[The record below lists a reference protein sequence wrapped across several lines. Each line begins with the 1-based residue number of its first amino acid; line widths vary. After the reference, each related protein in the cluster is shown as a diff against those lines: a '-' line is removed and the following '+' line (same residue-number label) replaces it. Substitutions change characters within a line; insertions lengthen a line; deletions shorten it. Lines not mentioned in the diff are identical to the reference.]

1 MTVAIKRSN
10 GDLFWFDAV
19 LSFGRQLSGGVSK
32 HPLETGAV
40 ITDHTTIDNE
50 VITLRGVLS
59 DADFNLRRPTIGQQ
73 QAEVYGI
80 TDKQFMNNTPI
91 TGTSNEVQN
100 TIVITEKSTF
110 TKYLPDVIGQFLS
123 TTAPEVKLA
132 DGTPRKVMPA
142 AAVQGYLEAMMT
154 GREQFTL
161 LSFENGTIQQAFDNC
176 VMTSLSF
183 NEDPDS
189 GFAVYPDITIERVR
203 YATSASAKIKK
214 RVAPAI
220 AKKAATSS
228 NKGKQP
234 TTGGACDPTLAPNK
248 PQTNSTK
255 TSGSVPASEAAK
267 VK

>member
-19 LSFGRQLSGGVSK
+19 LSLGRQLSGSVSK

-50 VITLRGVLS
+50 VITLSGVLS

-80 TDKQFMNNTPI
+80 TDKQFMNNTPV
-91 TGTSNEVQN
+91 TGTSNEIQN
-100 TIVITEKSTF
+100 TIIITEKSTF
-110 TKYLPDVIGQFLS
+110 TKFLPDLVGQFLN
-123 TTAPEVKLA
+123 TTAPDVRLA
-132 DGTPRKVMPA
+132 TGTPRKVMPA
-142 AAVQGYLEAMMT
+142 AAVQGYLEQMMT
-154 GREQFTL
+154 GREEFTL
-161 LSFENGTIQQAFDNC
+161 LSFDNGTIQEAFDNC

-189 GFAVYPDITIERVR
+189 GSAVYPNITIERVK
-203 YATSASAKIKK
+203 YATSTSVKIKK
-214 RVAPAI
+214 RVSPTI
-220 AKKAATSS
+220 EKKAATPT

-234 TTGGACDPTLAPNK
+234 AAGGACDESMDQSK
-248 PQTNSTK
+248 PQTNSKK

-267 VK
+267 V